1 MSTPSPSRRRV
12 TGVLLVALSAASFG
26 GLAIFAKLAY
36 ADGADTSAV
45 LFLRFLLAGA
55 AMAISV
61 VATGKRWPRGKNL
74 ALIAAMGGIGYVG
87 QSACYFLALH
97 HASAGLVALLLYV
110 YPALVAVLATLF
122 LRERM
127 TWTRAL
133 AVATALAGTTL
144 TIGGGIHGSVLGV
157 ALGLGAAVIYSVYI
171 TVGGRIMREEASLP
185 VSAVIM
191 ISAAIVWGG
200 VVLVHRPA
208 FPSSASGWAAVA
220 AMALVSTVVAIAAF
234 FAGIRRLGA
243 GTAAALSTLEP
254 VVTTFLAALFLGE
267 AISAAQV
274 MGGTVILASVIAL
287 ARS

>member
-12 TGVLLVALSAASFG
+12 TGALLVALSAASFG

-122 LRERM
+122 LRERL

-133 AVATALAGTTL
+133 A
-144 TIGGGIHGSVLGV
+144 V

-208 FPSSASGWAAVA
+208 FPSSGTGWAAVA